1 MGPHG
6 TEPGRRLNSDLWAL
20 PAPTHGRTETQGPE
34 HTAFPTPTMLSPPTM
49 TATCSVC
56 RLFFHRGIVDGRQSG
71 PAPGRLCSWSP
82 HTDSQVSGKINLLDS
97 QQAMDEAS
105 WLPGLCGQI
114 TMIYHLLQSLPEPPS
129 VYTCTCPLVLQCLYL
144 SIYTIQYCL
153 YLHLPLPSM
162 VSRPLC
168 LYILPLCLHPPLPVP
183 CTVSIPLCLH
193 SIPLHLCLHLP
204 ASCWSPL
211 PDSVSPATPSTPISS
226 WSMLMSHSTLCLHL
240 NLVSI
245 DVSAY
250 TQFFEPPSPTHS
262 SSITYISVSAFVL
275 SLPAPSSVCASSYPA
290 SSGHSCRWIT

>member
-1 MGPHG
+1 MGDSLAQPLDTCVPGPHTPRIYG
-6 TEPGRRLNSDLWAL
+6 G
-20 PAPTHGRTETQGPE
+20 GPD
-34 HTAFPTPTMLSPPTM
+34 PQ
-49 TATCSVC
+49 
-56 RLFFHRGIVDGRQSG
+56 I
-71 PAPGRLCSWSP
+71 
-82 HTDSQVSGKINLLDS
+82 SGKINLLVS

-114 TMIYHLLQSLPEPPS
+114 TMTYHLLQSLPKPPS
-129 VYTCTCPLVLQCLYL
+129 VYICTCPLVLQCLYL

-168 LYILPLCLHPPLPVP
+168 LHIIRLCLHPPLPVP

-193 SIPLHLCLHLP
+193 SIPLHLRLHLS

-211 PDSVSPATPSTPISS
+211 PDSVSPATPSNPISS

-245 DVSAY
+245 DVSIN
-250 TQFFEPPSPTHS
+250 TQFLSRLHLPIHL
-262 SSITYISVSAFVL
+262 L
-275 SLPAPSSVCASSYPA
+275 SLTFLSQLLFCLYLSPHLCVPVVTLRPLGIAAGGSSRTAPAPHCAELGA
-290 SSGHSCRWIT
+290 KG